1 VFSSAAIDR
10 GLFGGSKF
18 TFYKAELE
26 QKEKLGNPDVTKTE
40 NIKNANYSK
49 LINGVVAKGT
59 IVEEGDVLI
68 GKYMSVPKGTGRDAK
83 SVYVDRSVVYKDSER
98 AIVQKVVVDKN
109 EDANR
114 FVKVSLRKIRPMS
127 VGDKVSSRSG
137 QKGIAAMLLKEADM
151 PFTVDGMRPDILFN
165 AHGLP
170 SRMTCAQLIEA
181 LIGNVCALKGTH
193 YDGTMFKKTDIESYA
208 DILESY
214 GMHRYGYSRL
224 LNGVTGEYIDSL
236 IFTGPT
242 YYQRLQKFVAD
253 AEYSVSHALTD
264 ALTNQPLDGQ
274 SSGGGLR
281 VGEMERD
288 VFGSHGSARLLYEK
302 FFNHSD
308 GYTEYVCRCGKAAIV
323 NDETR
328 MYKCNVCKDN
338 ADIVAVPTS
347 WSSKLVMQ
355 EIQSC
360 NVGIRRIPRPFT
372 YESQDDA
379 ERTLSTIEE
388 YSEDTRISL
397 NRLVEDSI
405 DDANAVVDS

>member
-1 VFSSAAIDR
+1 MFSSAAIDR

-165 AHGLP
+165 AHGD
-170 SRMTCAQLIEA
+170 
-181 LIGNVCALKGTH
+181 K
-193 YDGTMFKKTDIESYA
+193 
-208 DILESY
+208 
-214 GMHRYGYSRL
+214 
-224 LNGVTGEYIDSL
+224 
-236 IFTGPT
+236 
-242 YYQRLQKFVAD
+242 
-253 AEYSVSHALTD
+253 SVRH
-264 ALTNQPLDGQ
+264 
-274 SSGGGLR
+274 
-281 VGEMERD
+281 E
-288 VFGSHGSARLLYEK
+288 
-302 FFNHSD
+302 
-308 GYTEYVCRCGKAAIV
+308 
-323 NDETR
+323 
-328 MYKCNVCKDN
+328 
-338 ADIVAVPTS
+338 
-347 WSSKLVMQ
+347 
-355 EIQSC
+355 
-360 NVGIRRIPRPFT
+360 
-372 YESQDDA
+372 
-379 ERTLSTIEE
+379 
-388 YSEDTRISL
+388 
-397 NRLVEDSI
+397 
-405 DDANAVVDS
+405 